1 MPTEIRVIRASE
13 FLRATAEGTY
23 DIQDS
28 RQVLLGLASA
38 VPSPEDIDVLIDFR
52 EASTELTLSS
62 LYQLAREF
70 TELRIAANRRT
81 ALLVAPGRFDEAE
94 FFAVSAGGM
103 GRQVRALTSFEE
115 AFDWL
120 VHETTTS

>member
-13 FLRATAEGTY
+13 FLRATAEGAY
-23 DIQDS
+23 DLEDS

-52 EASTELTLSS
+52 EVSTELTLPN
-62 LYQLAREF
+62 LYQLAREY

-81 ALLVAPGRFDEAE
+81 AVLVPPDRFDDAE
-94 FFAVSAGGM
+94 FFAISAGGM
-103 GRQVRALTSFEE
+103 GRRVSAFTSFEE

-120 VHETTTS
+120 AAESTSS